1 MIARLPRRPS
11 NTPPANP
18 AFHKELSWWSRDDG
32 AIVGVV
38 IEDQVDFD
46 FSWVVFERNARNL
59 YNAIDCGASLPTQ
72 AAALDALHAA
82 MDKPQHKTLD
92 DFMPG
97 ADALHERIVEAVEEV
112 SGVTFARCPKCG
124 QPTVPGRD
132 DMLCDACFGGGGFDA

>member
-1 MIARLPRRPS
+1 MIARLQQRPS

-18 AFHKELSWWSRDDG
+18 TFHKELSWWSRDDG

-38 IEDQVDFD
+38 LEDQVDFD
-46 FSWVVFERNARNL
+46 FSFVVFERNARSL

-72 AAALDALHAA
+72 AAALGALRAA

-97 ADALHERIVEAVEEV
+97 A
-112 SGVTFARCPKCG
+112 
-124 QPTVPGRD
+124 
-132 DMLCDACFGGGGFDA
+132 